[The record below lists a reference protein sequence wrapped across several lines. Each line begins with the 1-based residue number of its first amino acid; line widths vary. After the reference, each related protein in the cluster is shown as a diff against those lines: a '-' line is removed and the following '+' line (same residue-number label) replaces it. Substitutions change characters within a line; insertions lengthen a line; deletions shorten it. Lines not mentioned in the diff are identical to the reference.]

1 MNVREYQKLK
11 QEVDNLKAEL
21 ARLDGKEESILTRL
35 ESEFGFS
42 SLEKAEQELTKLEKE
57 LNRDQKKYEAEL
69 TTWREKWQDV

>member
-69 TTWREKWQDV
+69 TTWREKWKDV